1 VHVPGRIRAWL
12 QSVAAPGS
20 AVVTA
25 AAVLV
30 PASGESAGLK
40 AGSGVLTR
48 DRLLAGRVGELVADR
63 HHPLLTRQL
72 YINRTA
78 ALLPFLVKF
87 REPVQRLGFRCSGVH
102 RLEVFRELRPVPFRG
117 VLE

>member
-1 VHVPGRIRAWL
+1 VHVQGESGPWL
-12 QSVAAPGS
+12 RSVAAPGS
-20 AVVTA
+20 AMVTA
-25 AAVLV
+25 AAVMV
-30 PASGESAGLK
+30 AASGESAGLK

-78 ALLPFLVKF
+78 CST
-87 REPVQRLGFRCSGVH
+87 GSSGVQSPPGKSSGH
-102 RLEVFRELRPVPFRG
+102 RR
-117 VLE
+117 